1 MPTLTRLPRQVING
15 VIAIL
20 LAACSTAP
28 SFRPENMAPITQ
40 ALQENAP
47 SDTVAPVVTPPPE
60 VAAAL
65 LPPINTDLPGLGPDL
80 EPRFDISVK
89 ATPAP
94 EFFMSLVKGTHLNM
108 VVHPDV
114 SGRISIS
121 LRDVT
126 LEEVLSTVRDVYG
139 YRYRRR
145 SNTYEVFPASMR
157 TQVFT
162 VDYLDVVR
170 DSSSRTSVSSGEVG
184 KSSTEGQASAAP
196 GAAMPGTGKSADISG
211 SMVRTDS
218 ESNFWLDLKD
228 SLMMIVGKEDGRKV
242 VVHPQSGVIVVH
254 AMPDELRDVG
264 DYLATIENAAHRLV
278 ILEAKVVEVTLN
290 DRFQA
295 GINWNALT
303 EFGDDKSILFGHTG
317 GGSVF
322 DTGVSDLAGTTVP
335 LVRGTQVTGFDTT
348 AFGGLF
354 TINANLNDFN
364 ALIELLKTQGD
375 VQVLSSPRISTV
387 NNQKAVIKV
396 GQDEYFVTDV
406 ATDTDTTGT
415 GIINQSVD
423 VTLTP
428 FFSGVALDVLPQI
441 DADDNVI
448 LHIHP
453 AISEVMEKTKN
464 IKVSTSNDLSVP
476 LALSTIRE
484 SDTIVR
490 AHSGQVVVLGGLMK
504 NSLRDEEARTPL
516 FGDMPVVGNMFRHRR
531 EIAAKSELV
540 ILLRPLVISDDR
552 QWDGQ
557 LRNTKDRFRNL
568 RAVDGTGRGTP
579 LPTE

>member
-1 MPTLTRLPRQVING
+1 MPYTSQPLRSIISGLL
-15 VIAIL
+15 ALL

-28 SFRPENMAPITQ
+28 SFRPENMAPVTQ
-40 ALQENAP
+40 ALQEGKTAE
-47 SDTVAPVVTPPPE
+47 TGAPVIAPPPE

-65 LPPINTDLPGLGPDL
+65 LPQMGTDLTGLVPEL

-89 ATPAP
+89 AAQAP
-94 EFFMSLVKGTHLNM
+94 EFFMSLVKDTHLNM

-114 SGRISIS
+114 SGQISIS

-126 LEEVLSTVRDVYG
+126 LEDVLSTVRDVYG
-139 YRYRRR
+139 YRYRRQG
-145 SNTYEVFPASMR
+145 NTFQVFPASMR
-157 TQVFT
+157 TQIYT
-162 VDYLDVVR
+162 VNYLDVVR
-170 DSSSRTSVSSGEVG
+170 DSSSRTRVSSGQVG
-184 KSSTEGQASAAP
+184 KTGTDGQAAVPSGTAAA
-196 GAAMPGTGKSADISG
+196 GSGRTGDVSG
-211 SMVRTDS
+211 SVVRTDS
-218 ESNFWLDLKD
+218 ESDFWLDLQE
-228 SLMMIVGKEDGRKV
+228 SLTLIVGTEDGRRV

-254 AMPDELRDVG
+254 AMPDELRDVQ
-264 DYLATIENAAHRLV
+264 DYLNTIEKAAHRLV

-295 GINWNALT
+295 GINWNALI
-303 EFGDDKSILFGHTG
+303 EFGNDKSILFGHSG
-317 GGSVF
+317 GGTVF
-322 DTGVSDLAGTTVP
+322 DTGVSGLAGSVVP

-348 AFGGLF
+348 AFGGIF
-354 TINANLNDFN
+354 TIDANLKDFN

-396 GQDEYFVTDV
+396 GQDEYFVTDLE
-406 ATDTDTTGT
+406 TDTDITDGVS
-415 GIINQSVD
+415 NQSVD

-464 IKVSTSNDLSVP
+464 IKVSTDNDLSIP

-484 SDTIVR
+484 SDTVVR
-490 AHSGQVVVLGGLMK
+490 ARSGQIVVLGGLMR
-504 NSLRDEEARTPL
+504 NALRDEEARTPL
-516 FGDMPVVGNMFRHRR
+516 FGDLPVVGNMFRHQR
-531 EIAAKSELV
+531 EIATKSELV
-540 ILLRPLVISDDR
+540 ILLRPLVINDDR
-552 QWDGQ
+552 QWNGQ
-557 LRNTKDRFRNL
+557 LRDTADRFREL
-568 RAVDGTGRGTP
+568 RGTYKR
-579 LPTE
+579 

>member
-1 MPTLTRLPRQVING
+1 MNTGPITMPYTSQPLRSIISGLL
-15 VIAIL
+15 ALL

-28 SFRPENMAPITQ
+28 SFRPENMAPVTQ
-40 ALQENAP
+40 ALQEGKTAE
-47 SDTVAPVVTPPPE
+47 TGAPVIAPPPE

-65 LPPINTDLPGLGPDL
+65 LPQMGTDLTGLVPEL

-89 ATPAP
+89 AAQAP
-94 EFFMSLVKGTHLNM
+94 EFFMSLVKDTHLNM

-114 SGRISIS
+114 SGQISIS

-126 LEEVLSTVRDVYG
+126 LEDVLSTVRDVYG
-139 YRYRRR
+139 YRYRRQG
-145 SNTYEVFPASMR
+145 NTFQVFPASMR
-157 TQVFT
+157 TQIYT
-162 VDYLDVVR
+162 VNYLDVVR
-170 DSSSRTSVSSGEVG
+170 DSSSRTRVSSGQVG
-184 KSSTEGQASAAP
+184 KTGTDGQAAVPSGTAAA
-196 GAAMPGTGKSADISG
+196 GSGRTGDVSG
-211 SMVRTDS
+211 SVVRTDS
-218 ESNFWLDLKD
+218 ESDFWLDLQE
-228 SLMMIVGKEDGRKV
+228 SLTLIVGTEDGRRV

-254 AMPDELRDVG
+254 AMPDELRDVQ
-264 DYLATIENAAHRLV
+264 DYLNTIEKAAHRLV

-295 GINWNALT
+295 GINWNALI
-303 EFGDDKSILFGHTG
+303 EFGNDKSILFGHSG
-317 GGSVF
+317 GGTVF
-322 DTGVSDLAGTTVP
+322 DTGVSGLAGSVVP

-348 AFGGLF
+348 AFGGIF
-354 TINANLNDFN
+354 TIDANLKDFN

-396 GQDEYFVTDV
+396 GQDEYFVTDLE
-406 ATDTDTTGT
+406 TDTDITDGVS
-415 GIINQSVD
+415 NQSVD

-464 IKVSTSNDLSVP
+464 IKVSTDNDLSIP

-484 SDTIVR
+484 SDTVVR
-490 AHSGQVVVLGGLMK
+490 ARSGQIVVLGGLMR
-504 NSLRDEEARTPL
+504 NALRDEEARTPL
-516 FGDMPVVGNMFRHRR
+516 FGDLPVVGNMFRHQR
-531 EIAAKSELV
+531 EIATKSELV
-540 ILLRPLVISDDR
+540 ILLRPLVINDDR
-552 QWDGQ
+552 QWNGQ
-557 LRNTKDRFRNL
+557 LRDTADRFREL
-568 RAVDGTGRGTP
+568 RGTYKR
-579 LPTE
+579 

>member
-1 MPTLTRLPRQVING
+1 MPDIKRLHRQVIHG
-15 VIAIL
+15 LIAAL

-28 SFRPENMAPITQ
+28 AFRPDNMAPVTQ
-40 ALQENAP
+40 ALESQNAAATTP
-47 SDTVAPVVTPPPE
+47 APPPE

-65 LPPINTDLPGLGPDL
+65 LPPPAGDLAGLVADL

-89 ATPAP
+89 AAPAA
-94 EFFMSLVKGTHLNM
+94 EFFMSLVKGTNLNM

-114 SGRISIS
+114 GGKISIS

-126 LEEVLSTVRDVYG
+126 LEEVLATVRDVYG
-139 YRYRRR
+139 YRYRRLG
-145 SNTYEVFPASMR
+145 NTFQVYPASMR

-162 VDYLDVVR
+162 VNYLDVVR
-170 DSSSRTSVSSGEVG
+170 DSSSRTSVSSGQVG
-184 KSSTEGQASAAP
+184 KAGADGQAPVPADNATTGSA
-196 GAAMPGTGKSADISG
+196 GGKTSDVSG
-211 SMVRTDS
+211 SVVRTDS
-218 ESNFWLDLKD
+218 ASDFWQDLKD
-228 SLMMIVGKEDGRKV
+228 SLNLIIGTEDGRKV

-254 AMPDELRDVG
+254 AMPDELRDVE
-264 DYLATIENAAHRLV
+264 DYLSTIESAAHRLV

-290 DRFQA
+290 DHFQA
-295 GINWNALT
+295 GINWNALI
-303 EFGDDKSILFGHTG
+303 EFGEDKSILLGHSG

-322 DTGVSDLAGTTVP
+322 DTGVSSLAGSTVP
-335 LVRGTQVTGFDTT
+335 LVRGTRVTGFDTT
-348 AFGGLF
+348 AFGGIF
-354 TINANLNDFN
+354 TIDANLNDFN

-415 GIINQSVD
+415 GVINQSVD

-441 DADDNVI
+441 DADENVI

-464 IKVSTSNDLSVP
+464 IKVSTTNDLSIP

-484 SDTIVR
+484 SDTVVR
-490 AHSGQVVVLGGLMK
+490 ARSGQVVVLGGLMR
-504 NSLRDEEARTPL
+504 NALRDEEARTPL
-516 FGDMPVVGNMFRHRR
+516 LGDMPVVGNMFRHQR
-531 EIAAKSELV
+531 EVASKSELV
-540 ILLRPLVISDDR
+540 ILLRPLVIGDGE
-552 QWDGQ
+552 QWNGQ
-557 LRNTKDRFRNL
+557 LRDTAERFRNL
-568 RAVDGTGRGTP
+568 RSMNGSAR
-579 LPTE
+579 

>member
-1 MPTLTRLPRQVING
+1 MPTITQLHRQIING
-15 VIAIL
+15 LIAAL

-28 SFRPENMAPITQ
+28 TFRPENMAPIAE
-40 ALQENAP
+40 ALQESMP
-47 SDTVAPVVTPPPE
+47 PDTAAAPVAPPPE

-65 LPPINTDLPGLGPDL
+65 LPQMSTDIAGLVPDI

-89 ATPAP
+89 ATQAP

-108 VVHPDV
+108 VMHPEV
-114 SGRISIS
+114 SGKISIS

-139 YRYRRR
+139 YRYRRQG
-145 SNTYEVFPASMR
+145 NTYQVFPASMR

-162 VDYLDVVR
+162 VNYLDVVR
-170 DSSSRTSVSSGEVG
+170 DSSSRTTVSSGQVG
-184 KSSTEGQASAAP
+184 KSSGNGQGSTAP
-196 GAAMPGTGKSADISG
+196 GSPATGAGKSSDVSG
-211 SMVRTDS
+211 SVVRTDS
-218 ESNFWLDLKD
+218 ESDFWLDLKD
-228 SLMMIVGKEDGRKV
+228 SLNLIVGKEDGRKV

-254 AMPDELRDVG
+254 AMPEELRDVG

-278 ILEAKVVEVTLN
+278 ILEAKIIEVTLN

-295 GINWNALT
+295 GINWNALI
-303 EFGDDKSILFGHTG
+303 EFGDDKSILFGHSG
-317 GGSVF
+317 GGTVF
-322 DTGVSDLAGTTVP
+322 DSGVSGLAGTVVP
-335 LVRGTQVTGFDTT
+335 LVRGTQVTGFDTN
-348 AFGGLF
+348 AFGGIF
-354 TINANLNDFN
+354 TIDANLKDFN

-396 GQDEYFVTDV
+396 GQDEYFVTDIE
-406 ATDTDTTGT
+406 TDTDITDGVS
-415 GIINQSVD
+415 NQSVD

-464 IKVSTSNDLSVP
+464 IKVSTTNDLSIP

-484 SDTIVR
+484 TDSVIR
-490 AHSGQVVVLGGLMK
+490 ARSGQVVVLGGLMK
-504 NSLRDEEARTPL
+504 NALRDEEARTPL
-516 FGDMPVVGNMFRHRR
+516 LGDAPVIGNMFRHRR
-531 EIAAKSELV
+531 EVATKSELV
-540 ILLRPLVISDDR
+540 ILLRPIVINNDQ
-552 QWDGQ
+552 QWNGQ
-557 LRNTKDRFRNL
+557 LRSTADSFRNL
-568 RAVDGTGRGTP
+568 RTLDSNGR
-579 LPTE
+579 